1 MPSFIVTSS
10 DWLSAAQTT
19 SAIQA
24 PFIGKDR
31 IAAGSPP
38 DAGATARP
46 RGAMIPVPPLVVTKA
61 RCRPSGENCG
71 CTFMPARLTMARVA
85 PLAIVTASMRVAY
98 GARKPE
104 VGDEA

>member
-10 DWLSAAQTT
+10 DWLSAAQTI

-24 PFIGKDR
+24 PFIGNER

-38 DAGATARP
+38 AAGATASP

-61 RCRPSGENCG
+61 RWRPSGENCG
-71 CTFMPARLTMARVA
+71 CRFMPGRATTARVA
-85 PLAIVTASMRVAY
+85 PLATVTASMRVAY
-98 GARKPE
+98 GARKPD